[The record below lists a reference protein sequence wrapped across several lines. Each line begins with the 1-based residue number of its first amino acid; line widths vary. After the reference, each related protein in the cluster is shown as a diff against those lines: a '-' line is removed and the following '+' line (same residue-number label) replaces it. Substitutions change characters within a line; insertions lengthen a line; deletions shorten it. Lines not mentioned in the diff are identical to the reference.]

1 MNISWSIKNI
11 LNSFL
16 FKAFIIAV
24 FCVVATPVA
33 DAKTVTDSQEF
44 ISEDR
49 LLYFENL
56 YKRSDYN
63 HYLLVAEDNVDNY
76 YSYTDYYICLSNE
89 DIEITDNLN
98 ASLNCEEMY
107 RYYRISNN
115 NYDLVKVNDNNLI
128 VEDSLF
134 YTSNIYDID
143 YVENRMLIALNIGLA
158 SFLLVFVLFKIFR
171 S

>member
-1 MNISWSIKNI
+1 MDILWNIKNI
-11 LNSFL
+11 LNSFC

-33 DAKTVTDSQEF
+33 DAKTVTNSQVF

-63 HYLLVAEDNVDNY
+63 QYLLVAEDNLDNY

-89 DIEITDNLN
+89 DIKSTDNLN

-107 RYYRISNN
+107 RYYRLSNN
-115 NYDLVKVNDNNLI
+115 NYDLVKVEDNNLTAQ
-128 VEDSLF
+128 DSLF
-134 YTSNIYDID
+134 YSSNIYDID
-143 YVENRMLIALNIGLA
+143 YVENKMLIALNIGLA
-158 SFLLVFVLFKIFR
+158 SFLLVFILFKIFR